1 MSRPTSSPEADLN
14 NPPNVF
20 ADWSAWG
27 GFLCR
32 LDMNPSIN
40 FVLTSFFHC
49 PPASG
54 KHVRKEIFKNPF
66 LLLKNSLQH
75 HSTSI
80 NPTMIA

>member
-27 GFLCR
+27 GFLRR

-40 FVLTSFFHC
+40 FLLPS
-49 PPASG
+49 
-54 KHVRKEIFKNPF
+54 RKRDDSIIR
-66 LLLKNSLQH
+66 LR
-75 HSTSI
+75 STQQ
-80 NPTMIA
+80 

>member
-40 FVLTSFFHC
+40 FVLTPFF
-49 PPASG
+49 
-54 KHVRKEIFKNPF
+54 
-66 LLLKNSLQH
+66 
-75 HSTSI
+75 STALPQAG
-80 NPTMIA
+80 NT